1 MDTAAFK
8 KWSHMNDFLIDFEN
22 SYLSEWDSSKE
33 QHPRGKQRFLHEAW
47 AEMMKRAC
55 HNHSDVTWTQ
65 YCHWVSDGGGDEWFQ
80 EPEAGKVIT
89 LRDRS
94 RSPRRRIDDLHESLV
109 DRYENMKRERDD
121 MTRKFED
128 MKRERD
134 STIVERDTALNIES
148 SRAKMCD
155 QLRKQRD
162 DAMSLVDD
170 LQMRN
175 CALKGECD
183 MLKRECDTMKELR
196 DSALRMRDMYRES
209 FRESFGGR

>member
-1 MDTAAFK
+1 MDAAAFK
-8 KWSHMNDFLIDFEN
+8 KWSHMNNFLMDFEN

-33 QHPRGKQRFLHEAW
+33 PHPRGKQRFLHEAW
-47 AEMMKRAC
+47 GEMKKRAC
-55 HNHSDVTWTQ
+55 HNHSDLTWTH
-65 YCHWVSDGGGDEWFQ
+65 YCEWVSDGGGDEWFQ
-80 EPEAGKVIT
+80 ESEAGSVIPM
-89 LRDRS
+89 RDRS

-109 DRYENMKRERDD
+109 DRYEDMKRERDD

-134 STIVERDTALNIES
+134 STIVERDTALNLES
-148 SRAKMCD
+148 ARAKMCD

-175 CALKGECD
+175 CSLKRECD
-183 MLKRECDTMKELR
+183 MRKRECDTMKELR

-209 FRESFGGR
+209 FMSIGGR